1 MNEIVSLSKNIDFNT
16 MIYKITSI
24 SLEHTIMKDSEC
36 SIKGDLIVSGTYK
49 QSIASQ
55 NDSPFSYKVP
65 VDIVLDEKYD
75 LDNITIDIDDF
86 TYEVND
92 DNKLKINV
100 DLLLNN
106 IIKKEKIINE
116 EKTNEEKTNEEKTD
130 DELVKLDD
138 LFLDKSEEKK
148 LNVDKEQLE
157 VLDLN
162 DDSKNN
168 DNKASLFLNL
178 DSSNE
183 SYSTY
188 SVYIMRENDSID
200 EIINKYN
207 ISREK
212 LGEYNDLDNIKIGSK
227 IIIPSDE

>member
-1 MNEIVSLSKNIDFNT
+1 M
-16 MIYKITSI
+16 
-24 SLEHTIMKDSEC
+24 
-36 SIKGDLIVSGTYK
+36 
-49 QSIASQ
+49 
-55 NDSPFSYKVP
+55 
-65 VDIVLDEKYD
+65 
-75 LDNITIDIDDF
+75 
-86 TYEVND
+86 
-92 DNKLKINV
+92 
-100 DLLLNN
+100 
-106 IIKKEKIINE
+106 
-116 EKTNEEKTNEEKTD
+116 
-130 DELVKLDD
+130 
-138 LFLDKSEEKK
+138 
-148 LNVDKEQLE
+148 NVDKEQLE

>member
-116 EKTNEEKTNEEKTD
+116 EKTDEEKTD

>member
-116 EKTNEEKTNEEKTD
+116 EKTNEEKTD